1 MFFFSL
7 FKILCFL
14 TLPKMIL
21 PFHFFFSFSFFLPI
35 FFQMVISC
43 SVFSFLP
50 FISFGSF
57 YPLFLSFFPL
67 SFRFS
72 WFLPP
77 DLFPLISFR
86 PSPWGCTLKRRRQP
100 YLSRRQCSRQYR
112 EILLFTLPGLF
123 GRWSQRSRS
132 AVIRSRWSSNPRPV
146 LLIRTTSVH
155 TGPSDACSD
164 PHHHEDGLLQ
174 LTGSGFCNRS
184 RTQNFFST
192 SRSSP
197 APPHCYCTLMSPC
210 KANNMPVLTC
220 LQASPALPD
229 AVTQRP
235 WKTKALLCPLTR
247 CWNELL
253 LTVPCISPLLPC
265 CLRT

>member
-1 MFFFSL
+1 MESALEVSRDTFALELEPSTCPSHQNH
-7 FKILCFL
+7 LC
-14 TLPKMIL
+14 P
-21 PFHFFFSFSFFLPI
+21 HR
-35 FFQMVISC
+35 
-43 SVFSFLP
+43 
-50 FISFGSF
+50 
-57 YPLFLSFFPL
+57 PLRCLL
-67 SFRFS
+67 
-72 WFLPP
+72 
-77 DLFPLISFR
+77 R
-86 PSPWGCTLKRRRQP
+86 PS
-100 YLSRRQCSRQYR
+100 
-112 EILLFTLPGLF
+112 
-123 GRWSQRSRS
+123 
-132 AVIRSRWSSNPRPV
+132 SSV
-146 LLIRTTSVH
+146 
-155 TGPSDACSD
+155 
-164 PHHHEDGLLQ
+164 DGLLQ

-229 AVTQRP
+229 AVTQCP